1 MLKAPFLR
9 FHATPPNHPFLLCDQ
24 WPVDWTPL
32 KVHLTCPSFPPR
44 ISFSVFIFIPRY
56 FSYSCLYVLSSTL
69 VFWCSSLFFFNLLV
83 QVFVKLGNLRALA
96 SDGCIK
102 SGVIPSKLFFATISW
117 IFPVKKKKYS
127 VTSEQNETQKQ
138 KVQVWITYLV
148 LQARLWCTM
157 GPNKDVFPF
166 ATFSVKKCDRLL
178 QTRSLGPLF

>member
-24 WPVDWTPL
+24 WPVHWTPS
-32 KVHLTCPSFPPR
+32 KVHLTCPSFPPLHLSLYLHPK
-44 ISFSVFIFIPRY
+44 ILFTFT
-56 FSYSCLYVLSSTL
+56 CLKQHTCVL
-69 VFWCSSLFFFNLLV
+69 VFFAAFLYFLV

-102 SGVIPSKLFFATISW
+102 SGVIPRKLFFATISW

-148 LQARLWCTM
+148 VLQARLWFTM
-157 GPNKDVFPF
+157 HCNGPE
-166 ATFSVKKCDRLL
+166 
-178 QTRSLGPLF
+178 